1 MALQQRVGVAGQT
14 GRLAAALGGFGL
26 LFGFGGVHEAG
37 DGLGRKGRQV
47 QLGRRG
53 VGRSGVEALQHGA
66 HVGRVQDLGRR
77 GDALQ
82 QGVAIGAAAEGELF
96 PETRREAQRAG
107 HIGGARLQ
115 PVGVGA
121 CILAVHDE
129 PRGAGGADGPRHGLQ
144 AARRHDAQ
152 TEVAGSAARE
162 VHGVFHLEIEHGHQ
176 AIGADAGHPGAA
188 VAALRRQLRHDAAA
202 PGHRLHP
209 QRLNLGEEQMVES
222 LVYVRQ
228 RARAHD
234 FACRFPIRPEF
245 FPIRP

>member
-1 MALQQRVGVAGQT
+1 M
-14 GRLAAALGGFGL
+14 
-26 LFGFGGVHEAG
+26 
-37 DGLGRKGRQV
+37 

-77 GDALQ
+77 GKALQ
-82 QGVAIGAAAEGELF
+82 QGIAVGAAVESELF
-96 PETRREAQRAG
+96 PEARREAQRAG

-121 CILAVHDE
+121 GILAVHDKTC
-129 PRGAGGADGPRHGLQ
+129 RAGGADGPRHGFQ

-152 TEVAGSAARE
+152 AEVAGSAARE
-162 VHGVFHLEIEHGHQ
+162 VHGAFHLEVEHGHQ
-176 AIGADAGHPGAA
+176 AIGADARHPGAA
-188 VAALRRQLRHDAAA
+188 AAALRRELRHDAAA

-209 QRLNLGEEQMVES
+209 QRLNLGEEQVVQS

-228 RARAHD
+228 RARAHNR
-234 FACRFPIRPEF
+234 ARRFPIRPEF